1 MPFPRKL
8 LNSYEEITVDLHP
21 HWIYFGE
28 PVLALVGSIVLAIL
42 VLSFTDGT
50 IQKGLAFITVA
61 LIVVTAGWTIVRY
74 LKWTSTN
81 FVITTHRLIFRQG
94 IFAKHGVE
102 IPLERVMNVNFNQ
115 SILERI
121 VGAGDL
127 LIESGGRDGQ
137 QRFSDIRKPEEVQN
151 LIHAQVEANSM
162 RHEQPAAMPP
172 PPPPPVNVDV
182 AGQLEKLEGLRSRG
196 TITPEEFEAQKL
208 TACASSVSYRRSPRR
223 SSRGA

>member
-21 HWIYFGE
+21 HWIYFAE

-42 VLSFTDGT
+42 VLTLTDGNVE
-50 IQKGLAFITVA
+50 KGLAFITVA
-61 LIVVTAGWTIVRY
+61 LILVTAGWVIIRY

-115 SILERI
+115 SILERL

-137 QRFSDIRKPEEVQN
+137 QRFSDIRKPEQVQN
-151 LIHAQVEANSM
+151 LIHAQVESNSA
-162 RHEQPAAMPP
+162 RHLQPASASPP
-172 PPPPPVNVDV
+172 PPPAPVDV

-196 TITPEEFEAQKL
+196 TITPEEFDEQK
-208 TACASSVSYRRSPRR
+208 RRLL
-223 SSRGA
+223 G

>member
-21 HWIYFGE
+21 HWIFFAE

-42 VLSFTDGT
+42 VLSLTDGSVRNV
-50 IQKGLAFITVA
+50 LAFITVA
-61 LIVVTAGWTIVRY
+61 LIVITAAWVIIRY
-74 LKWTSTN
+74 LKWTTTN
-81 FVITTHRLIFRQG
+81 FVVTTHRLIYRAG

-115 SILERI
+115 SIFERI

-127 LIESGGRDGQ
+127 LIESGGKDGQ
-137 QRFSDIRKPEEVQN
+137 QRFSDIRKPEHVQN
-151 LIHAQVEANSM
+151 LIHAQVESNST
-162 RHEQPAAMPP
+162 RHDQPAAVAPHP
-172 PPPPPVNVDV
+172 GQLDV

-196 TITPEEFEAQKL
+196 TISPEEFEEQK
-208 TACASSVSYRRSPRR
+208 RRLLS
-223 SSRGA
+223 

>member
-28 PVLALVGSIVLAIL
+28 AVLALVGSIVLAIL
-42 VLSFTDGT
+42 VLTLTDGT
-50 IQKGLAFITVA
+50 VQKGLAFVTVA
-61 LIVVTAGWTIVRY
+61 LIVVTAGWVIVRY

-162 RHEQPAAMPP
+162 RHEQPAAMAPP

-196 TITPEEFEAQKL
+196 TITPEEFEEQK
-208 TACASSVSYRRSPRR
+208 RRLLS
-223 SSRGA
+223 

>member
-21 HWIYFGE
+21 HWIYFAE

-42 VLSFTDGT
+42 ALSLTDGT
-50 IQKGLAFITVA
+50 VRTFLAFIIVA
-61 LIVVTAGWTIVRY
+61 LIVVSAGWLIIRY
-74 LKWTSTN
+74 LKWSTTN
-81 FVITTHRLIFRQG
+81 FVITTHRLIFRSG

-115 SILERI
+115 SIFERI

-127 LIESGGRDGQ
+127 LIESGGKDGQ
-137 QRFSDIRKPEEVQN
+137 QRFSDIRKPEQVQN
-151 LIHAQVEANSM
+151 LIHAQIESNSD
-162 RHEQPAAMPP
+162 RHTTDMPP
-172 PPPPPVNVDV
+172 PPPAPHAGQLDV

-196 TITPEEFEAQKL
+196 TITAEEFEEQK
-208 TACASSVSYRRSPRR
+208 RRLLS
-223 SSRGA
+223 

>member
-21 HWIYFGE
+21 HWIYFFE
-28 PVLALVGSIVLAIL
+28 PVLALVGSIVLAIV

-50 IQKGLAFITVA
+50 IQKGLAFIVVA
-61 LIVVTAGWTIVRY
+61 LIVVTAVWVIVRY
-74 LKWTSTN
+74 CKWTSTN

-94 IFAKHGVE
+94 LFAKHGVE

-115 SILERI
+115 SIVERL

-127 LIESGGRDGQ
+127 LIESGGKDGQ
-137 QRFSDIRKPEEVQN
+137 QRFSDIRKPEQVQN
-151 LIHAQVEANSM
+151 LIHAQVESNSA
-162 RHEQPAAMPP
+162 RHLQPASAAPP
-172 PPPPPVNVDV
+172 PPPPPPAPVDV

-196 TITPEEFEAQKL
+196 TITPEEFDEQK
-208 TACASSVSYRRSPRR
+208 RRLLS
-223 SSRGA
+223 

>member
-1 MPFPRKL
+1 LGVVTYGYSPAMPFPRKL

-21 HWIYFGE
+21 HWIYFAQPALMLTGAIAVAIVVLSLTDGSLQN
-28 PVLALVGSIVLAIL
+28 VLAFL
-42 VLSFTDGT
+42 
-50 IQKGLAFITVA
+50 TVA
-61 LIVVTAGWTIVRY
+61 LIVVGSCWVIVRY

-127 LIESGGRDGQ
+127 LIESGGKDGQ
-137 QRFSDIRKPEEVQN
+137 QRFSDIRKPEQVMN
-151 LIHAQVEANSM
+151 LIHAQVESNSN
-162 RHEQPAAMPP
+162 RHDQPAAA
-172 PPPPPVNVDV
+172 PPPPVSVDV

-196 TITPEEFEAQKL
+196 TITPEEFEEQK
-208 TACASSVSYRRSPRR
+208 RRLLS
-223 SSRGA
+223 

>member
-21 HWIYFGE
+21 HWIYFAE

-42 VLSFTDGT
+42 VLSLTDGGLRT
-50 IQKGLAFITVA
+50 ALAFLTVA
-61 LIVVTAGWTIVRY
+61 LILVTAGWLIIRY
-74 LKWTSTN
+74 LKWSTTN
-81 FVITTHRLIFRQG
+81 FVITTHRLIFRSG

-115 SILERI
+115 SIFERI

-137 QRFSDIRKPEEVQN
+137 QRFSDIRKPEQVQN
-151 LIHAQVEANSM
+151 LIHAQIESNSD
-162 RHEQPAAMPP
+162 RHTPEQAPP
-172 PPPPPVNVDV
+172 PPPAPPAPHAGQLDV

-196 TITPEEFEAQKL
+196 TITAEEFEEQK
-208 TACASSVSYRRSPRR
+208 RRLLS
-223 SSRGA
+223 

>member
-196 TITPEEFEAQKL
+196 TITPEEFEAQK
-208 TACASSVSYRRSPRR
+208 RRLLS
-223 SSRGA
+223 